1 MEPAVRVEL
10 EGLGEDN
17 CREGLCRRPSP
28 HPLRPL
34 LEAQFEREAMA
45 GPDSWWI
52 WRTRPRSGG
61 ICQRRRRPGR
71 HPAGGIRRPQIRVS
85 GEERACGQIGR
96 GRASRRE
103 AGGVR
108 CRCRCVLCSVLRT
121 SPS

>member
-71 HPAGGIRRPQIRVS
+71 HPAGGIRRPQIRVRPRLMRQQARRHPS
-85 GEERACGQIGR
+85 LKDLKLWWFLFYTE
-96 GRASRRE
+96 SR
-103 AGGVR
+103 VKSL
-108 CRCRCVLCSVLRT
+108 CVEQV
-121 SPS
+121 